1 MAKTN
6 QITPRDIEAQEF
18 IEALAKK
25 LEGMKEF
32 AIPEWAIYIKTGASK
47 QRPPERDD
55 WWYVRAASILRTLY
69 IKGVIGVE
77 RLRTKYG
84 SRKKRGVAPEKYF
97 KSSGKIIRVVLQ
109 KATAEGL
116 VEIIKE
122 KKTGRR
128 LTKKGK
134 EFLESVA
141 QEIKQR

>member
-1 MAKTN
+1 MAKTKE
-6 QITPRDIEAQEF
+6 ITPRDIEAQIF

-32 AIPEWAIYIKTGASK
+32 AIPEWAAYIKTGASK

-84 SRKKRGVAPEKYF
+84 SRKKRGVRPEKYF